1 MKTKIEIKHRF
12 TGDVLFSFECESI
25 KECVIEAVK
34 TGANLTRANL
44 TGADLTRADLTEANL
59 TGADLTRANL
69 AGADLTGAN
78 LTGANL
84 TGADLTG
91 ADLTEANLTEANLTR
106 ANLTGAD
113 LTRANLAGADLTGAN
128 LTRANLDMSAFPLR
142 CSSLKIKTNKRLR
155 VQLCFHFLSLIKH
168 GIEVTDEEKKIF
180 EDLKTYANQFHRTD
194 VERL

>member
-34 TGANLTRANL
+34 T
-44 TGADLTRADLTEANL
+44 EANL
-59 TGADLTRANL
+59 A
-69 AGADLTGAN
+69 
-78 LTGANL
+78 
-84 TGADLTG
+84 G

-113 LTRANLAGADLTGAN
+113 LTRADLTEANLTEAN

>member
-34 TGANLTRANL
+34 
-44 TGADLTRADLTEANL
+44 
-59 TGADLTRANL
+59 
-69 AGADLTGAN
+69 
-78 LTGANL
+78 
-84 TGADLTG
+84 
-91 ADLTEANLTEANLTR
+91 
-106 ANLTGAD
+106 
-113 LTRANLAGADLTGAN
+113 TGAN

>member
-34 TGANLTRANL
+34 TEANLTRANL

-69 AGADLTGAN
+69 AGADLTGA
-78 LTGANL
+78 
-84 TGADLTG
+84 DLAG
-91 ADLTEANLTEANLTR
+91 ADLTEANLTEAN
-106 ANLTGAD
+106 
-113 LTRANLAGADLTGAN
+113 LTGAN

>member
-34 TGANLTRANL
+34 
-44 TGADLTRADLTEANL
+44 
-59 TGADLTRANL
+59 
-69 AGADLTGAN
+69 
-78 LTGANL
+78 
-84 TGADLTG
+84 
-91 ADLTEANLTEANLTR
+91 TEANLTEANLTR